1 MLSTVPVYLALAG
14 FASVASAHIAFWHN
28 SMYGFNVTDKTFSY
42 DNRPQV
48 PLYGMTFDQWW
59 LHGHKDYPPHDGDFF
74 ELPAGGKINSELSCD
89 KGATSWYNSSQGG
102 DVGYGSNSPCPGAP
116 LSAFHTTGE
125 SDVKGCALAI
135 AYQSDVNA
143 LQPEDFTIFSVNQTC
158 VWYLNTEFE
167 VPKLPACPEGG
178 CHCAWFWIHS
188 IDSGSEQMYMNAFK
202 CKVAGDVGT
211 QALGKPALARRCGA
225 DPDNGHSTATPGNCT
240 IGAKWPMYWY
250 QKERNN
256 MFEGTYEAPYYNDL
270 YGWHDGAQEDV
281 FQDGV
286 ISSLAGSVASAT
298 SAIGSHVSSI
308 LSVAPTTHKSSSSI
322 AAPSSTATPTSEA
335 KPTTSAASS
344 TSVAKPTTSAASST
358 SEHAHTTGAAPS
370 TSKAAPTTSATST
383 SEAAPTPETHSST
396 STSASSGSTGKCKR
410 KSKQKRAAENAKR
423 LYARH
428 LSGLHH

>member
-14 FASVASAHIAFWHN
+14 FASVASAHIAFWHK

-59 LHGHKDYPPHDGDFF
+59 MHGHKDYPPHEGDFF
-74 ELPAGGKINSELSCD
+74 NLPAGGKINSELSCD

-116 LSAFHTTGE
+116 LSAFHTTGQ

-143 LQPEDFTIFSVNQTC
+143 LQPEDFSIFSVNQTC
-158 VWYLNTEFE
+158 VWYLNTEFS

-202 CKVAGDVGT
+202 CKVTGDVGT
-211 QALGKPALARRCGA
+211 QSLGKPALARRCGA
-225 DPDNGHSTATPGNCT
+225 DSDNGRPNATPGNCT

-270 YGWHDGAQEDV
+270 YGWHDGAQDDIFE
-281 FQDGV
+281 DGV
-286 ISSLAGSVASAT
+286 ISSLAGHVASAT

-308 LSVAPTTHKSSSSI
+308 LSAAPTTHQSSSSHT
-322 AAPSSTATPTSEA
+322 STATPTSEPKPTTSHTPSTSEQA
-335 KPTTSAASS
+335 KPTTSA
-344 TSVAKPTTSAASST
+344 THST
-358 SEHAHTTGAAPS
+358 SEQAH
-370 TSKAAPTTSATST
+370 TSATPATPHAEPATSPTPTPQAAAT
-383 SEAAPTPETHSST
+383 SEAHSLT
-396 STSASSGSTGKCKR
+396 STSPSAGSTGKCKR

-423 LYARH
+423 LHARH